1 MVGFFKKYRFKLY
14 FFALFLFSFDVDLS
28 SQNLDSAL
36 TILDV
41 YLDDSESYIKE
52 KEIKISTLHKS
63 VTKHFSQQDKLIQY
77 YTELYDE
84 YKSYKYDSAFYYAS
98 KTQEIAA
105 ISGDANE
112 LAKSSLRL
120 MFCYLSSG
128 LFKESF
134 DLSKE
139 IDISKCN
146 TETCLMYYKTLAR
159 LYYDMADYNRVE
171 PFRESYIRKGLEY
184 SKMALGLL
192 KPESSEYLSS
202 VALYNLK
209 LKDYPEAIDNFNKAL
224 RNNKNLREIAINASS
239 LGYIYTLTNEYDKA
253 AINIINAA
261 IADIQSSTKETVA
274 LRLLAT
280 LLYEKKQDI
289 NRAYKYIKVALD
301 DASVYNARHRKIEIG
316 QILPIIEKERINTV
330 EKQRNLLMWLF
341 VSVSILFVLFLISTL
356 IIYSQLKKI
365 KDARIIIEEQNER
378 LQHANQKLND
388 VNNIKDKYIGI
399 FLFNLLENI
408 SKIEHIYRII
418 QRSLKTK
425 SYEELAKIF
434 KESDLEIERENM
446 YKSFDVTFLKL
457 FPNYI
462 EEYAKL
468 FHKDEFPEKE
478 KLSINSVMT
487 IEMRIFALIR
497 LGIFE
502 SEKIAKFLNYSVHT
516 INTYKTK
523 VKNKS
528 WVQNEQFEHKIME
541 IKSVKTDS

>member
-1 MVGFFKKYRFKLY
+1 MNKAVFFIFSWLV
-14 FFALFLFSFDVDLS
+14 FAFSIQ

-36 TILDV
+36 TVLDT
-41 YLDDSESYIKE
+41 YLDDSEHYIKE
-52 KEIKISTLHKS
+52 KESKISSLHIS
-63 VTKHFSQQDKLIQY
+63 VTKHFSQPDKLIQN
-77 YTELYDE
+77 YTALYDE

-105 ISGDANE
+105 ISGDVNE

-224 RNNKNLREIAINASS
+224 INNKNLREIAINASS

-253 AINIINAA
+253 AIKIIDAA

-289 NRAYKYIKVALD
+289 DRAYKYIKVALD

-316 QILPIIEKERINTV
+316 QILPIIEKERITTV
-330 EKQRNLLMWLF
+330 EEQRNLLIWMFSL
-341 VSVSILFVLFLISTL
+341 VFVLFVMFLVST
-356 IIYSQLKKI
+356 IIINKQLKKI
-365 KDARIIIEEQNER
+365 KIARQTIEEQNT
-378 LQHANQKLND
+378 KLLGINAKLTETSS
-388 VNNIKDKYIGI
+388 IKDKYIGNFFYNI
-399 FLFNLLENI
+399 YQNI
-408 SKIEHIYRII
+408 SNLEHIYRLVNKKL
-418 QRSLKTK
+418 STK
-425 SYEELAKIF
+425 SYDELAKSF
-434 KESDLEIERENM
+434 KQSDLEHERENM
-446 YKSFDVTFLKL
+446 YKSFDETFLNL
-457 FPNYI
+457 FPNFI
-462 EEYAKL
+462 EEYEKL
-468 FHKDEFPEKE
+468 FTPEELERSQKHT
-478 KLSINSVMT
+478 NSLN

-497 LGIFE
+497 LGVYE
-502 SEKIAKFLNYSVHT
+502 SEKISKFLNYSVHT

-528 WVQNEQFEHKIME
+528 WVQNEQFEAKIME
-541 IKSVKTDS
+541 IRSVKTDS

>member
-1 MVGFFKKYRFKLY
+1 MNKAVFFIFSWLV
-14 FFALFLFSFDVDLS
+14 FAFSIQ

-36 TILDV
+36 TVLDS
-41 YLDDSESYIKE
+41 YLDDSERYIKE
-52 KEIKISTLHKS
+52 KESKISSLHKS
-63 VTKHFSQQDKLIQY
+63 VTKHFSQPDKLIQD
-77 YTELYDE
+77 YTALYDE

-105 ISGDANE
+105 ISGDVNE

-171 PFRESYIRKGLEY
+171 PFRESYIHKGLEY
-184 SKMALGLL
+184 SKMALSLL
-192 KPESSEYLSS
+192 KPESSEYLGS

-224 RNNKNLREIAINASS
+224 INNKNLREIAINASS

-253 AINIINAA
+253 AIKIIDAA

-289 NRAYKYIKVALD
+289 DRAYKYIKVALD

-316 QILPIIEKERINTV
+316 QILPIIEKERITTV
-330 EKQRNLLMWLF
+330 EEQRNLLIWLF
-341 VSVSILFVLFLISTL
+341 SSVFVLFVLFLLST
-356 IIYSQLKKI
+356 IIINKQLKKI
-365 KDARIIIEEQNER
+365 KIARQTIEEQNI
-378 LQHANQKLND
+378 KLLSINAKLTETSS
-388 VNNIKDKYIGI
+388 IKDKYIGNFFYNI
-399 FLFNLLENI
+399 FQNI
-408 SKIEHIYRII
+408 SNLESIYR
-418 QRSLKTK
+418 LVNKKLTTK
-425 SYEELAKIF
+425 SYDELAKSF
-434 KESDLEIERENM
+434 KLSELEHERENM
-446 YKSFDVTFLKL
+446 YRSFDETFLNL
-457 FPNYI
+457 FPNFI
-462 EEYAKL
+462 EEYEKL
-468 FHKDEFPEKE
+468 FTPEELEHSHKQNNT
-478 KLSINSVMT
+478 LN

-497 LGIFE
+497 LGVYE

-528 WVQNEQFEHKIME
+528 WVQNEQFEAKIME
-541 IKSVKTDS
+541 IRSVKTDS